1 MLIEGTLTDFS
12 DALASKSPTPG
23 GGGAA
28 GVAGALAAACGSMVA
43 NLLDGKARVADHQS
57 DIERIAARLEEL
69 KRDLLSVVDEDAHAF
84 EPVAEALALPRDTPE
99 QTAVRVRRMQS
110 ALEDACQPPFKCMNL
125 ALDVLKTLD
134 ELCGYANRLVISD
147 VGVGAELKVIA
158 AVVIG
163 GASLMGGKG
172 GVVNTLLGALV
183 MGIIAN
189 IMNLAGVPGY
199 HQQVYMGAIIVV
211 AMLLQYGTGQLK
223 R

>member
-69 KRDLLSVVDEDAHAF
+69 RRDLLSVVDEDAHAF

-99 QTAVRVRRMQS
+99 QTAVRVSRMQS

-125 ALDVLKTLD
+125 ALDVLKALD

-147 VGVGAELKVIA
+147 VGVGAELCRAALRASSLNVFVNCGMMSDGPFASQIDMVAREMVESGDKVA
-158 AVVIG
+158 D
-163 GASLMGGKG
+163 
-172 GVVNTLLGALV
+172 
-183 MGIIAN
+183 GI
-189 IMNLAGVPGY
+189 Y
-199 HQQVYMGAIIVV
+199 ERV
-211 AMLLQYGTGQLK
+211 AEVLHA
-223 R
+223 